1 MNTKLKVLI
10 SCLILLVIVLS
21 TLLIVSYLN
30 NSNDYTNRR
39 VLQSTIS
46 CNSLNESLNGNNSI
60 KLDDLSI
67 ELSQIGYY
75 PTGNEYLSNNN
86 VLDFTF
92 TFRSDDLDIN
102 NITFDY
108 IVFDNDYK
116 ILNTSFWDNLDKTK
130 SYAKGFV
137 KEHYQ
142 ENSFTKLNDH
152 SIFVSRNYHNHI
164 REDFKTFT
172 QTISSSL
179 DENIDTPKQISVV
192 ITNLR
197 YQFTSS
203 EFKEVEHTDLEFVLD
218 FNV

>member
-1 MNTKLKVLI
+1 MSKKLKVLV
-10 SCLILLVIVLS
+10 SCLILLVILLS
-21 TLLIVSYLN
+21 TLLIMSYLN
-30 NSNDYTNRR
+30 NSNDYINRR
-39 VLQSTIS
+39 VLQNTIS
-46 CNSLNESLNGNNSI
+46 CNSLNEAINDNNSI

-75 PTGNEYLSNNN
+75 PNGNEYLSNNN

-92 TFRSDDLDIN
+92 TFKSNDLDIN

-108 IVFDNDYK
+108 IIFDNDYK

-142 ENSFTKLNDH
+142 ESSFTKLNNH
-152 SIFVSRNYHNHI
+152 SIFAARNYHNHI

-179 DENIDTPKQISVV
+179 TENIDTPKQINVV
-192 ITNLR
+192 LTNLK
-197 YQFTSS
+197 YQFTST
-203 EFKEVEHTDLEFVLD
+203 EFKELEHTDLEFVLE
-218 FNV
+218 FNT

>member
-92 TFRSDDLDIN
+92 
-102 NITFDY
+102 TFDY

>member
-1 MNTKLKVLI
+1 MNTKLKVLV

-21 TLLIVSYLN
+21 TLLIVLYLN
-30 NSNDYTNRR
+30 TSNDYINRR
-39 VLQSTIS
+39 ILQSTIA
-46 CNSLNESLNGNNSI
+46 CNSLNENLNENHSI
-60 KLDDLSI
+60 KLDDLSV
-67 ELSQIGYY
+67 ELLQIGYY
-75 PTGNEYLSNNN
+75 PNGNEYLSNNN

-92 TFRSDDLDIN
+92 TFKSRDLDIN

-142 ENSFTKLNDH
+142 ENSFTNLNNH
-152 SIFVSRNYHNHI
+152 SIFVARNYHNHI
-164 REDFKTFT
+164 RESLKTFT

-179 DENIDTPKQISVV
+179 NKNIDTPKQINVV
-192 ITNLR
+192 LTNLR

-203 EFKEVEHTDLEFVLD
+203 EFKEVEYTDLEFVLE

>member
-1 MNTKLKVLI
+1 MNTKLKVLVA
-10 SCLILLVIVLS
+10 CLILLVIILS
-21 TLLIVSYLN
+21 TLLIISYLN
-30 NSNDYTNRR
+30 NSNSYNNRR
-39 VLQSTIS
+39 ILQSTIS
-46 CNSLNESLNGNNSI
+46 CNSLNESLNENNSI

-75 PTGNEYLSNNN
+75 PNGNEYLSDNN
-86 VLDFTF
+86 VLNFTF
-92 TFRSDDLDIN
+92 TFKSDDLDIN

-116 ILNTSFWDNLDKTK
+116 ILNTSFWDNLDQTK
-130 SYAKGFV
+130 SYAQGFV

-152 SIFVSRNYHNHI
+152 SIFVARNYHNHI
-164 REDFKTFT
+164 RENFKTFT
-172 QTISSSL
+172 QTITSSL
-179 DENIDTPKQISVV
+179 NENIDTPKQIHIV
-192 ITNLR
+192 ITNLK

-203 EFKEVEHTDLEFVLD
+203 EFKEVNNTDLEFVLE